1 MEKKDIKKILVT
13 YYDAL
18 EEGKILGR
26 KCQSCGHI
34 EFPPYLACNTCGG
47 LDTEWCEMSHK
58 GMMTQLMKSSS
69 AFTNKAFKGRVGEYA
84 VGVVQPEG
92 SDEYDTCF
100 IGVSADMVDD
110 LRQRLPVPVRPVI
123 VQEDGYKMVFW
134 ELDN

>member
-1 MEKKDIKKILVT
+1 MQKKDIERILVT

-26 KCQSCGHI
+26 KCTVCGHI

-47 LDTEWCEMSHK
+47 LDTQWCEMSGK
-58 GMMTQLMKSSS
+58 GMMTQLMKSSP
-69 AFTNKAFKGRVGEYA
+69 AFTNKAFRERVGEYA
-84 VGVVQPEG
+84 VGCVQPEG

-100 IGVSADMVDD
+100 IGIGADRVDE
-110 LRQRLPVPVRPVI
+110 LRGRLPLPVKAVI

-134 ELDN
+134 ELDE

>member
-26 KCQSCGHI
+26 KCTSCGHI
-34 EFPPYLACNTCGG
+34 EFPPYLACNSCGG
-47 LDTEWCEMSHK
+47 LETEWHEMSHK
-58 GMMTQLMKSSS
+58 GMMTQVMKSSP
-69 AFTNKAFKGRVGEYA
+69 AFTNKAFRERVGEYV
-84 VGVVQPEG
+84 VGCVQPEG

-100 IGVSADMVDD
+100 IGVSADMLSD
-110 LRQRLPVPVRPVI
+110 LRKKVPVPVRPVI

-134 ELDN
+134 ELDD